1 MQYQTIPY
9 HSGEIVVLGDLHYDS
24 YRRFAL
30 SPIDQWALQDIVWY
44 ADALILAG
52 DLTNGPADRWTQ
64 VFQYLS
70 EFIRP
75 ERIYALPGNH
85 NYYSGHLTDDPKLER
100 VAKDVDA
107 HFAQKTALLH
117 GDTRILCCT
126 LWTDFN
132 LSDEPSVAMH
142 TADLLMADYHMIGA
156 PLDPSTPADRI
167 PIMRRERRLEPREIL
182 RVHQDHR
189 AWLADNLANPH
200 PSGSNGRTVIITHH
214 GPHLAVAGEIDTL
227 SAAFHSD
234 MSDLI
239 IQYRPDAWFFA
250 HSHRRLRAKIY
261 GTDIRN
267 VSVGYAGEL
276 IDESVSYLREAVLW
290 KSYSATVKSGGG

>member
-1 MQYQTIPY
+1 MQYQNIPY
-9 HSGEIVVLGDLHYDS
+9 RSGEIVVLGDLHHDS

-30 SPIDQWALQDIVWY
+30 NPIDQWNLQDIVWN

-52 DLTNGPADRWTQ
+52 DLTNGPADRWAQ

-85 NYYSGHLTDDPKLER
+85 DYYSGHLSDDPKLER
-100 VAKDVDA
+100 VAKNAGA
-107 HFAQKTALLH
+107 HFVQKTALLH
-117 GDTRILCCT
+117 GDTRIFCCT
-126 LWTDFN
+126 LWSDFN
-132 LSDEPSVAMH
+132 LSGEPSIAMH
-142 TADLLMADYHMIGA
+142 NANLLMADYGMIGA
-156 PLDPSTPADRI
+156 PLDPNIPEVGI
-167 PIMRRERRLEPREIL
+167 PIMRLERRLKPREIL

-189 AWLADNLANPH
+189 AWLTRSLASQH
-200 PSGSNGRTVIITHH
+200 PAEANGKTVVVTHH
-214 GPHLAVAGEIDTL
+214 GPHPAVAGEIDAL

-239 IQYRPDAWFFA
+239 IQHQPDVWFFG
-250 HSHRRLRAKIY
+250 HSHRRLRAKVH

-267 VSVGYAGEL
+267 VSIGYAGEL
-276 IDESVSYLREAVLW
+276 IDESVSYLREACFW
-290 KSYSATVKSGGG
+290 KSSPL